1 MLHVVMDHNNP
12 KMLETGNFLTLLI
25 AHVELNFTC
34 TKQICFDCIRL
45 WWISLVFL
53 AVTPNKFADHR
64 ANPYIPKLITNK
76 QEK

>member
-25 AHVELNFTC
+25 AYVELNFTC

-64 ANPYIPKLITNK
+64 ANPCIPKLITNK